1 MFEKKQRMSSGP
13 TRPSPSGPRLSGDRY
28 QHLFTWLYG
37 AQMLFADPDIVKIE
51 FEKAGAGNVDDLV
64 VHHRTKPPLYHQ
76 IKFVT
81 SQEERLTPA
90 WFMDPGGKSRS
101 PLQRFHDS
109 YQRLTVDGT
118 RPELALLTNRWL
130 EEADVIKG
138 CISGRDSKLTP
149 RIEEGG
155 PSSANSVLRQ
165 EWSQHL
171 DISEAQLLEFLSHLS
186 FMVGRDSLDEL
197 HDRCA
202 LAMRAA
208 RLRADT
214 EAITVAGDL
223 ISWCVEAGIRE
234 LTPETL
240 LPHIHE
246 RRLGAERSAGS
257 LLIQCLGPDPW
268 PEAATASL
276 DWVDLFEGDE
286 PAARR
291 QLRDPAGWETQLKP
305 ELREAVQAIRRHG
318 LVHVNVYGS
327 MRLSTALFA
336 GSELSRV
343 AGFKVETASRGD
355 VWSSD
360 DDHPAVELDSTVID
374 IGQGDEI
381 AVGLSIATDL
391 TDDVVAYVQAQQLP
405 VGRLVVYTPQGGSD
419 RESVKSPQDGLGLA
433 YAITDALRRTTSG
446 VPRLHLFQAMP
457 MPLSL
462 MIGHLWNRMPETQL
476 YDDLGAGKGYTPTFG
491 IAG

>member
-1 MFEKKQRMSSGP
+1 MSSGP

-37 AQMLFADPDIVKIE
+37 AQMLFGDPDIVRIE

-81 SQEERLTPA
+81 SQGERLTPE
-90 WFMDPGGKSRS
+90 WFTATSGTARS
-101 PLQRFHDS
+101 PLQRFYDS
-109 YQRLTVDGT
+109 YQKLTADDV

-130 EEADVIKG
+130 DEAHVINS
-138 CISGRDSKLTP
+138 CISGRTLKLTP
-149 RIEEGG
+149 RITEGG
-155 PSSANSVLRQ
+155 PSSANGRLRQ
-165 EWSQHL
+165 EWSAHL
-171 DISEAQLLEFLSHLS
+171 GIAEDELLDFLSHLT

-208 RLRADT
+208 GLRCDA

-223 ISWCVEAGIRE
+223 ISWCVETGIRD
-234 LTPETL
+234 LTSETL
-240 LPHIHE
+240 RPHIRE
-246 RRLGAERSAGS
+246 RNLAAERTAGS
-257 LLIQCLGPDPW
+257 LLIQCLSSDPW
-268 PEAATASL
+268 PEAATAAL
-276 DWVDLFEGDE
+276 DWVDLFDGDE

-291 QLRDPAGWETQLKP
+291 QLRDPEGWEGQLKP
-305 ELREAVQAIRRHG
+305 ELRAAVQTIRRHG

-327 MRLSTALFA
+327 MRLSTALFT

-343 AGFKVETASRGD
+343 AGFNVETEARGA

-360 DDHPAVELDSTVID
+360 DEHSAVELDSTVIE

-391 TDDVVAYVQAQQLP
+391 AEDVASYLRAQQLP
-405 VGRLVVYTPQGGSD
+405 VGRLVVYSPPGGPD
-419 RESVKSPQDGLGLA
+419 RKSVKSPQGGLGLA
-433 YAITDALRRTTSG
+433 YAVTNALRQDTTGASG
-446 VPRLHLFQAMP
+446 MHLFQATP

-462 MIGHLWNRMPETQL
+462 MVGHLWNRMPGTQL
-476 YDDLGAGKGYTPTFG
+476 YDDLGAGRGYTPTFRIVG
-491 IAG
+491 